1 MSKENIVKKKLLI
14 IGAGPGG
21 YVAAIRAAQMGGE
34 VAIIEKEDVGG
45 TCLHKGCVPTKC
57 LLQSARIYREIQD
70 TRKFGVY
77 CSDWSY
83 RFDKMVE
90 AKGEIVRA
98 QANGIRSLL
107 RKHKIR
113 LINGKARL
121 LDPHTVEI
129 EGAGRKAGKESAD
142 AIIISTG
149 SEPLIPAFVPR
160 LGDRVI
166 TTTEALNLDD
176 VPKTI
181 AIIGGS
187 IAGCEF
193 ACLFTTLGS
202 RVTVVEMLSTIL
214 PSEDEEI
221 SAFLASQMEKEGI
234 EIICEARVN
243 ALEKEYPRGRVGVKF
258 EGGGGIE
265 ADYCLLALGRRPCTD
280 GLNLGEVGVRYSD
293 RGIEVNER
301 METSIPNVY
310 AVGDV
315 TGTILLAHWASAQ
328 GIVAAENAMG
338 HEVRLE
344 GEGVPSCIWT
354 HPEIGSVGVTENEA
368 RERGMDV
375 RIGKMH
381 FRSNSMANAL
391 RESEGFI
398 KVVLDNGDGRI
409 IGVHIIGTHASEL
422 IAEGTI
428 AVRKGMTPDDMK
440 TIIHAHP
447 TLSETF
453 QEAMLSASGLAIH
466 AL

>member
-1 MSKENIVKKKLLI
+1 MSKENNVKKKLLI

-21 YVAAIRAAQMGGE
+21 YVAAIRAAQMGGK
-34 VAIIEKEDVGG
+34 VTVIEKEEVGG

-57 LLQSARIYREIQD
+57 LLQSAKIYRDIQD

-77 CSDWSY
+77 CSDWSF

-90 AKGEIVRA
+90 AKDEIVRA

-107 RKHKIR
+107 RKHKIC

-121 LDPHTVEI
+121 VDPHTVEV
-129 EGAGRKAGKESAD
+129 EEPGGKAGKESAD

-160 LGDRVI
+160 VGDRI
-166 TTTEALNLDD
+166 LTTTEALDLDE
-176 VPKTI
+176 VPRSI

-193 ACLFTTLGS
+193 ACLLNTMGS
-202 RVTVVEMLSTIL
+202 RVTVVEMLPTIL
-214 PSEDEEI
+214 PLEDEEI

-243 ALEKEYPRGRVGVKF
+243 ALEREYPRGRVGVKF

-265 ADYCLLALGRRPCTD
+265 ADYCLLALGRKPCTD
-280 GLNLGEVGVRYSD
+280 GLNLEGAGVRYGD
-293 RGIEVNER
+293 RGIEVNDR
-301 METSIPNVY
+301 METNVPGMY

-338 HEVRLE
+338 HEARLD
-344 GEGVPSCIWT
+344 GHGVPSCIWT
-354 HPEIGSVGVTENEA
+354 QPEIGSVGLTEAEA

-375 RIGKMH
+375 RIGKMP

-391 RESEGFI
+391 GESEGFI
-398 KVVLDNGDGRI
+398 KVVLDKGDGRI

-422 IAEGTI
+422 IAEGAI
-428 AVRKGMTPDDMK
+428 AVKKGMTLDDMK
-440 TIIHAHP
+440 VIVHAHP
-447 TLSETF
+447 TLSETI

>member
-1 MSKENIVKKKLLI
+1 M
-14 IGAGPGG
+14 
-21 YVAAIRAAQMGGE
+21 M
-34 VAIIEKEDVGG
+34 
-45 TCLHKGCVPTKC
+45 
-57 LLQSARIYREIQD
+57 
-70 TRKFGVY
+70 
-77 CSDWSY
+77 
-83 RFDKMVE
+83 E
-90 AKGEIVRA
+90 AKDEIVRA

-107 RKHKIR
+107 KKHKIR

-121 LDPHTVEI
+121 VDPHTVEV
-129 EGAGRKAGKESAD
+129 EGPDGRIAKETAN

-149 SEPLIPAFVPR
+149 SEPLIPDFVPR
-160 LGDRVI
+160 VGDRII
-166 TTTEALNLDD
+166 TTTEALDLDE
-176 VPKTI
+176 VPRSI
-181 AIIGGS
+181 AILGGS

-193 ACLFTTLGS
+193 ACLFNTMGS
-202 RVTVVEMLSTIL
+202 RVTVVEMLPAIL
-214 PSEDEEI
+214 PLEEEEI

-243 ALEKEYPRGRVGVKF
+243 ALEREYPSGRVGVKF

-265 ADYCLLALGRRPCTD
+265 ADYCLLALGRKPCTD
-280 GLNLGEVGVRYSD
+280 GLNLKRTGVRYSD

-301 METSIPNVY
+301 METSIPNMY

-338 HEVRLE
+338 HEARLDE
-344 GEGVPSCIWT
+344 QGVPSCIWT

-375 RIGKMH
+375 RIGKMP

-398 KVVLDNGDGRI
+398 KVVLDNENGRI
-409 IGVHIIGTHASEL
+409 IGVHIIGAHASEL
-422 IAEGTI
+422 IAEGAI
-428 AVRKGMTPDDMK
+428 AVKKGMTLDDMK
-440 TIIHAHP
+440 GIIHAHP
-447 TLSETF
+447 TLFETF
-453 QEAMLSASGLAIH
+453 QEAILSASGLAIH